1 MIGELG
7 NNDFEQLREGQIEH
21 LFKVIK
27 YVHKRQQDLLIYH
40 QRGDKRSYEDNFLM
54 ELDTEQIEKEPVT
67 SESKSEEDSDES
79 EESSKEVESK
89 K

>member
-1 MIGELG
+1 M
-7 NNDFEQLREGQIEH
+7 
-21 LFKVIK
+21 
-27 YVHKRQQDLLIYH
+27 LIYH